1 MFGEGLVSS
10 YETYDDTSRHFDR
23 TRIAVGAEIILGCLA
38 RQPRPL
44 DELAVLDAGCGTGA
58 YSHAI
63 IGRVGRVEALDMS
76 QGMLAEARA
85 KLSAEAQAG
94 RIGFHQGSIGEL
106 PFAAA
111 SFDAVMIN
119 QVMHHRDDGAGHPAH
134 RRVIGE
140 FARVLRPGG
149 ALVINSCTHEQLRHA
164 YWYYH
169 LIPEAGERMRRR
181 FAPLDAL
188 REMLTDAGF
197 TVRGSFAPLDAVCQ
211 GDAYF
216 DGRGPLDK
224 SWRDGDSVWALVG
237 EDELARACA
246 RVRELDAAGALD
258 DFVARHDAR
267 RPEIGQITILF
278 ATLG

>member
-1 MFGEGLVSS
+1 MSS

-23 TRIAVGAEIILGCLA
+23 TRIAVGAEIILGYLA
-38 RQPRPL
+38 RQSRPL

-63 IGRVGRVEALDMS
+63 IARVGRVDALDMS

-119 QVMHHRDDGAGHPAH
+119 QVLHHLDDDAGHPAH

-181 FAPLDAL
+181 FASFEAL

-197 TVRGSFAPLDAVCQ
+197 TVRGSFAPIDAVCQ

-246 RVRELDAAGALD
+246 RVRELEAAGALD

-267 RPEIGQITILF
+267 RPEIGQITFLF

>member
-1 MFGEGLVSS
+1 MLGEGLVSS

-23 TRIAVGAEIILGCLA
+23 TRVAVGVEIILGCLA

-44 DELAVLDAGCGTGA
+44 HELAVLDAGCGTGA

-63 IGRVGRVEALDMS
+63 IGRVGRIEALDMS

-119 QVMHHRDDGAGHPAH
+119 QVLHHLDDDAGHPAH

-140 FARVLRPGG
+140 FARVLGPGG
-149 ALVINSCTHEQLRHA
+149 AVVVNSCTHEQLRHA

-169 LIPEAGERMRRR
+169 LIPEAGKRMRRR

-211 GDAYF
+211 GAAYF
-216 DGRGPLDK
+216 DGRGPLEK
-224 SWRDGDSVWALVG
+224 SWRDGDSAWALA
-237 EDELARACA
+237 EPDELERALN
-246 RVRELDAAGALD
+246 RVRELDDSGKLD

-267 RPEIGQITILF
+267 RAEIGQITFLF